1 MDWLV
6 VLAALACL
14 VQGKHLV
21 GAVFLPGTRT
31 PIKILDKVSLDMT
44 KKYLECSFV
53 KDADSYKDY
62 AKANLNGKFIPVK
75 F

>member
-1 MDWLV
+1 M

-21 GAVFLPGTRT
+21 GAVFLPGSGCGTRT